1 MCHVMSSVMSSDEL
15 QRCSLNAQISC
26 QMSGHV
32 KCEMSCVFLLGQSLL
47 HSAESRLGINHK
59 TPRPGE
65 PGGGRLAG
73 CSGRPAGLRMVI
85 WPGA

>member
-1 MCHVMSSVMSSDEL
+1 MMCHVMSSVMSSDEL

-47 HSAESRLGINHK
+47 HSAKSRLGINKKMAKVQVHR
-59 TPRPGE
+59 TNHE
-65 PGGGRLAG
+65 P
-73 CSGRPAGLRMVI
+73 
-85 WPGA
+85 